1 MIYRA
6 VFKFDERNHLG
17 VKATGSEFADFKS
30 NFGND
35 ERGFGYIRIKVKI
48 YNIPLDNFLSLAPFS
63 KNVYIFFFF
72 ETNNSA
78 FLNCTFFGF

>member
-35 ERGFGYIRIKVKI
+35 ERGFGYIRIKVMINNVIPWKI
-48 YNIPLDNFLSLAPFS
+48 Y
-63 KNVYIFFFF
+63 Y
-72 ETNNSA
+72 
-78 FLNCTFFGF
+78 

>member
-35 ERGFGYIRIKVKI
+35 ERGFGYIRIKVMI
-48 YNIPLDNFLSLAPFS
+48 NIMYILW
-63 KNVYIFFFF
+63 KNYY
-72 ETNNSA
+72 
-78 FLNCTFFGF
+78 

>member
-35 ERGFGYIRIKVKI
+35 ERGFGYIRIKVMINNI
-48 YNIPLDNFLSLAPFS
+48 YSLENLFLEMLQ
-63 KNVYIFFFF
+63 NMQQ
-72 ETNNSA
+72 
-78 FLNCTFFGF
+78 FGRQFYQA

>member
-35 ERGFGYIRIKVKI
+35 ERGFGYIRIKVII
-48 YNIPLDNFLSLAPFS
+48 YNIPLENFLSLAPFS
-63 KNVYIFFFF
+63 KNVCIYIFSLRQ
-72 ETNNSA
+72 TIRLS
-78 FLNCTFFGF
+78 